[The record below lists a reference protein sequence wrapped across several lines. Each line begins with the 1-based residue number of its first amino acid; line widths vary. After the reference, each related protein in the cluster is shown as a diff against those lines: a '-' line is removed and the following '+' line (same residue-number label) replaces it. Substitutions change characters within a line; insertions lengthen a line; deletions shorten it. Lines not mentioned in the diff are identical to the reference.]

1 MTTLQRIVKWNEA
14 RGLLDK
20 GYETQREAAY
30 IFEETLEL
38 LGYRGKVKEYSR
50 MLAREYLDKDQIRF
64 VEGDDYSKKLEIH
77 REPNTVEQNLDAF
90 GDIIVFATGA
100 MAKLI
105 AQHDLNLTV
114 DEVINKIMDAND
126 KKGSKVDAAGKVIKS
141 DDFKQPDLVTTQM
154 GTIKE

>member
-14 RGLLDK
+14 RGLIDK
-20 GYETQREAAY
+20 GCDIQRESAY

-38 LGYRGKVKEYSR
+38 LGYKGKVKEYSR
-50 MLAREYLDKDQIRF
+50 MIAKEYLDNDMIRF
-64 VEGDDYSKKLEIH
+64 TEGEDYSKKLDII
-77 REPNTVEQNLDAF
+77 RTPNTVEQNLDAF

-105 AQHDLNLTV
+105 AQHNLNTTV
-114 DEVINKIMDAND
+114 DEVINKIMNAND

-141 DDFKQPDLVTTQM
+141 DDFKQPDLITTQM
-154 GTIKE
+154 GSIKE

>member
-38 LGYRGKVKEYSR
+38 LGYKGKVKEYSR
-50 MLAREYLDKDQIRF
+50 MLAKEYLDNDLIRF
-64 VEGDDYSKKLEIH
+64 TEGDDYSKKLDIT
-77 REPNTVEQNLDAF
+77 RTPNTVEQNLDAF

-100 MAKLI
+100 MAKI
-105 AQHDLNLTV
+105 INTYNLNLTV

-154 GTIKE
+154 GSLKE

>member
-1 MTTLQRIVKWNEA
+1 M
-14 RGLLDK
+14 
-20 GYETQREAAY
+20 
-30 IFEETLEL
+30 

-50 MLAREYLDKDQIRF
+50 MLAKEYLDNDLIRF
-64 VEGDDYSKKLEIH
+64 VEGEDYSTELDIT
-77 REPNTVEQNLDAF
+77 RTPNTIEQNLDAF

-100 MAKLI
+100 MAKI
-105 AQHDLNLTV
+105 INTYNLNLTV

-154 GTIKE
+154 RTIKE

>member
-50 MLAREYLDKDQIRF
+50 MLTREYLGNDLIRF
-64 VEGDDYSKKLEIH
+64 TEGEDNENELDIY
-77 REPNTVEQNLDAF
+77 RESNSIEQNLDAF

-100 MAKLI
+100 MAKI
-105 AQHDLNLTV
+105 ISTYNLNLTV

-154 GTIKE
+154 ETIYD